1 MTPIERLP
9 WIRPLL
15 PPDRPLMAEPLCA
28 GPGDD
33 DDDDDDEVP
42 IGDPPDDDG
51 DGDDDDDDDD
61 DDEEP
66 MQLAFCVA
74 ASPRCATS
82 CARCSTKPA
91 CAARW
96 TWSACCSAW
105 AARRSRFRVSLSP
118 IGRRGRR
125 IGQPLG

>member
-15 PPDRPLMAEPLCA
+15 PPDLPLMAEPLCA

-33 DDDDDDEVP
+33 DDDDDYEVP

-74 ASPRCATS
+74 ASPRCAHRGTMS
-82 CARCSTKPA
+82 PA
-91 CAARW
+91 LAVVLA
-96 TWSACCSAW
+96 
-105 AARRSRFRVSLSP
+105 SRFDVRP
-118 IGRRGRR
+118 R
-125 IGQPLG
+125 